1 MKNIFF
7 FVVTSFLMGCAQM
20 SPLTGGYKDTIP
32 PNLIASIPP
41 ENSTSVNP
49 NQFYFAF
56 DELIDASKL
65 QESIIISPFYS
76 GKKEVKYKKN
86 EVSISFDTLFDDNTT
101 YIINFAGGISDVTE
115 GNDLSNAKLIFSTGE
130 YIDSA
135 SISGVIY
142 NPNENK
148 RVEGALVGLYQDV
161 DSLDLFHKKP
171 IYFTFSD
178 ESGKYE
184 INNVK
189 PDKYTIYA
197 FIDENKSF
205 IAEFKNEAFGFY
217 ENTVEVNNKTKKIK
231 LNLNK
236 EDLSEL
242 RLIRNRSRGNVYEII
257 YSKKLDKIRLV
268 KGYNLKYS
276 LNDNKN
282 IVIYKNPMV
291 TDSLLVIIEA
301 FDLSG
306 NTSKDSIY
314 VTFNDENEY
323 KEEFSYTFNS
333 YFKKELEDTINF
345 SINLNKPVLNKDLN
359 YSFVLDTIKI
369 PDSLYFFKLSKE
381 LNSFE
386 GLFKLNQNISSLFLD
401 NHQNI
406 YSKNLNNDS
415 LINLLNRYYQ
425 GINRNKISFMVEKGE
440 VFSIEG
446 DTLDRIKQDFTFN
459 GSDFYGQ
466 INGTVFDT
474 LGRKNLVTELISIDF
489 KRVYNNRD
497 VNPKFNFINIPPG
510 KYYLRIYN
518 DINNNNMV
526 DVGSILYKNPGEE
539 IIYNENE
546 IEIRSNWVIEDFIF
560 DVNNT
565 VDILFNSL
573 EEEQL

>member
-1 MKNIFF
+1 MKNVFF
-7 FVVTSFLMGCAQM
+7 FVVFSFLIGCAQM

-41 ENSTSVNP
+41 ENSTKVNP
-49 NQFYFAF
+49 NQFYLAF

-171 IYFTFSD
+171 IYFTFSE

-197 FIDENKSF
+197 FMDENKSF

-217 ENTVEVNNKTKKIK
+217 KNTVEVNNKTRKIK

-257 YSKKLDKIRLV
+257 YSKKLEKIRLV
-268 KGYNLKYS
+268 EGLNLKYS

-282 IVIYKNPMV
+282 IIIYKNPMV

-323 KEEFSYTFNS
+323 KEEFNYTFNS

-359 YSFVLDTIKI
+359 YRFVLDTIKI

-401 NHQNI
+401 NHQKI

-425 GINRNKISFMVEKGE
+425 GINRNKISLMIERGE

-446 DTLDRIKQDFTFN
+446 DTLDQIKQDFTFN

-474 LGRKNLVTELISIDF
+474 LGRENLVTELISIDL
-489 KRVYNNRD
+489 KRVYKNRD

-518 DINNNNMV
+518 DINNNNTV
-526 DVGSILYKNPGEE
+526 DVGSILYKNPGED
-539 IIYNENE
+539 IIYYENE

-565 VDILFNSL
+565 VDILFKGL

>member
-1 MKNIFF
+1 MKNIFL
-7 FVVTSFLMGCAQM
+7 FVMFSFLVGCAQM

-41 ENSTSVNP
+41 ENSTNVNP
-49 NQFYFAF
+49 NQFYLAF

-65 QESIIISPFYS
+65 QESIIISPFYT

-86 EVSISFDTLFDDNTT
+86 EVLISFDTLFDENTT

-217 ENTVEVNNKTKKIK
+217 ENTVEVNNKTRKIK

-257 YSKKLDKIRLV
+257 YSKKLEKIRLV
-268 KGYNLKYS
+268 GGLNLKYS

-282 IVIYKNPMV
+282 VIIYKNPMV
-291 TDSLLVIIEA
+291 TDSLLVMIEA

-314 VTFNDENEY
+314 VTFSDENGY
-323 KEEFSYTFNS
+323 KEDFNYTFNT

-345 SINLNKPVLNKDLN
+345 SINLNKPILNKDLN
-359 YSFVLDTIKI
+359 YRFVLDTIKI

-425 GINRNKISFMVEKGE
+425 GINRNKISFMIEKGE

-446 DTLDRIKQDFTFN
+446 DTLDQIKQDFTFN

-474 LGRKNLVTELISIDF
+474 LGRENLVTELISIDL
-489 KRVYNNRD
+489 KRVYKNRD

>member
-178 ESGKYE
+178 ESGRYE

-205 IAEFKNEAFGFY
+205 IAESKNEAFGFY

>member
-1 MKNIFF
+1 MF
-7 FVVTSFLMGCAQM
+7 SFLIGCAQM

-41 ENSTSVNP
+41 ENSTNVNP

-86 EVSISFDTLFDDNTT
+86 EVLISFDTLFDDNTT

-197 FIDENKSF
+197 FLDENKSF

-217 ENTVEVNNKTKKIK
+217 ENTVEVNNKTRKIK

-257 YSKKLDKIRLV
+257 YSKKLEKIRLV
-268 KGYNLKYS
+268 EDLNLKYS

-282 IVIYKNPMV
+282 VIIYKNPMV

-323 KEEFSYTFNS
+323 KEEFNYTFNS

-345 SINLNKPVLNKDLN
+345 SINLNKPVLNRDLN
-359 YSFVLDTIKI
+359 YRFVLDTIKI

-425 GINRNKISFMVEKGE
+425 GINRNKISFMIEKGE

-474 LGRKNLVTELISIDF
+474 LGRKNLVTELISIDL
-489 KRVYNNRD
+489 KRVYKNRD

-560 DVNNT
+560 NVNNT
-565 VDILFNSL
+565 VDVLFNSL

>member
-7 FVVTSFLMGCAQM
+7 FVVTSFLIGCAQM

-41 ENSTSVNP
+41 DNSTNVNP

-56 DELIDASKL
+56 DELVDASKL
-65 QESIIISPFYS
+65 QESIIISPFYT

-86 EVSISFDTLFDDNTT
+86 EVLISFDTLFDDNTT

-197 FIDENKSF
+197 FMDENKSF

-217 ENTVEVNNKTKKIK
+217 KNTVEVNNKTRKIK

-257 YSKKLDKIRLV
+257 YSKKLEKIRLV
-268 KGYNLKYS
+268 EDLNLKYS

-282 IVIYKNPMV
+282 VIIYKNPMV

-323 KEEFSYTFNS
+323 KEEFNYTFNS

-345 SINLNKPVLNKDLN
+345 SINLNKPVLNRDLN
-359 YSFVLDTIKI
+359 YRFVLDTIKI

-425 GINRNKISFMVEKGE
+425 GINRNKISFMIEKGE

-459 GSDFYGQ
+459 DSDFYGQ

-474 LGRKNLVTELISIDF
+474 LGRKSLVTELISIDF

-518 DINNNNMV
+518 DINNNNMI

>member
-7 FVVTSFLMGCAQM
+7 FVVTSFLIGCAQM

-41 ENSTSVNP
+41 ENSTNVNP

-86 EVSISFDTLFDDNTT
+86 EVSISFDTLFDNNTT

-135 SISGVIY
+135 SISGVVY

-148 RVEGALVGLYQDV
+148 RVEGALVGLYQGV

-242 RLIRNRSRGNVYEII
+242 RLIRNRSRGNIYEII

-268 KGYNLKYS
+268 EDLNLKYS

-282 IVIYKNPMV
+282 VIIYKNPMV

-301 FDLSG
+301 FDFSG

-314 VTFNDENEY
+314 VTFNEENEY
-323 KEEFSYTFNS
+323 KEEFNYTFNS

-359 YSFVLDTIKI
+359 YRFVLDTIKI

-425 GINRNKISFMVEKGE
+425 GINRNKISFLIEKGE

-489 KRVYNNRD
+489 KRVYKNRD
-497 VNPKFNFINIPPG
+497 VNPNFNFINIPPG

-518 DINNNNMV
+518 DINNNNAV
-526 DVGSILYKNPGEE
+526 DFGSILYKNPGED

-560 DVNNT
+560 NVNNT

-573 EEEQL
+573 EEEQF

>member
-41 ENSTSVNP
+41 ENSTNVNP

-65 QESIIISPFYS
+65 QESIIISPFYT

-135 SISGVIY
+135 SISGVVY

-231 LNLNK
+231 LKINK
-236 EDLSEL
+236 EDLSDIQ
-242 RLIRNRSRGNVYEII
+242 LIRNRSIGNVYEII

-268 KGYNLKYS
+268 KDYNLKYS

-489 KRVYNNRD
+489 KRVYKNRD

>member
-7 FVVTSFLMGCAQM
+7 FVVTSFLVGCAQM

-41 ENSTSVNP
+41 ENSTNVNP

-65 QESIIISPFYS
+65 QESIIISPFYT

-86 EVSISFDTLFDDNTT
+86 EVLISFDTLFDENTT

-217 ENTVEVNNKTKKIK
+217 ENTVEVNNKTRKIK
-231 LNLNK
+231 INLNK

-257 YSKKLDKIRLV
+257 YSKKLEKIRLV
-268 KGYNLKYS
+268 GGLNLKYS

-282 IVIYKNPMV
+282 VIIYKNPMV
-291 TDSLLVIIEA
+291 TDSLLVMIEA

-314 VTFNDENEY
+314 VTFSDENGY
-323 KEEFSYTFNS
+323 KEDFNYTFNT

-345 SINLNKPVLNKDLN
+345 SINLNKPILNKDLN
-359 YSFVLDTIKI
+359 YRFVLDTIKI

-425 GINRNKISFMVEKGE
+425 GINRNKISFMIEKGE

-446 DTLDRIKQDFTFN
+446 DTLDQIKQDFTFN

-474 LGRKNLVTELISIDF
+474 LGRKNLVTELISIDL
-489 KRVYNNRD
+489 KRVYKNRD

-518 DINNNNMV
+518 DINNNNRV
-526 DVGSILYKNPGEE
+526 DSGSILYKNPGED

>member
-345 SINLNKPVLNKDLN
+345 SINLNKPVLNKGLN

-489 KRVYNNRD
+489 KRVYKNRD

-565 VDILFNSL
+565 VDVLFNSL

>member
-1 MKNIFF
+1 MKNVFF
-7 FVVTSFLMGCAQM
+7 FVVFSFLIGCAQM

-41 ENSTSVNP
+41 ENSTNVNP
-49 NQFYFAF
+49 NQFYLAF

-197 FIDENKSF
+197 FMDENKSF

-217 ENTVEVNNKTKKIK
+217 KNTVEVNNKTRKIK

-257 YSKKLDKIRLV
+257 YSKKLEKIRLV
-268 KGYNLKYS
+268 EGLNLKYS

-282 IVIYKNPMV
+282 IIIYKNPMV

-323 KEEFSYTFNS
+323 KEEFNYTFNS

-359 YSFVLDTIKI
+359 YRFVLDTIKI

-401 NHQNI
+401 NHQKI

-425 GINRNKISFMVEKGE
+425 GINRNKISLMIERGE

-446 DTLDRIKQDFTFN
+446 DTLDQIKQDFTFN

-474 LGRKNLVTELISIDF
+474 LGRENLVTELISIDL
-489 KRVYNNRD
+489 KRVYKNRD

-518 DINNNNMV
+518 DINNNNTV
-526 DVGSILYKNPGEE
+526 DVGSILYKNPGED
-539 IIYNENE
+539 IIYYENE

-565 VDILFNSL
+565 VDILFKGL
-573 EEEQL
+573 EEE

>member
-7 FVVTSFLMGCAQM
+7 FVVASFLMVCAQM

-161 DSLDLFHKKP
+161 DSFDLFHKKP

-178 ESGKYE
+178 ESGRYE
-184 INNVK
+184 INNIK

-205 IAEFKNEAFGFY
+205 IAESKNEAFGFY

-276 LNDNKN
+276 LNDNKK

-489 KRVYNNRD
+489 KRVYKNRD

>member
-1 MKNIFF
+1 MKNVFF
-7 FVVTSFLMGCAQM
+7 FVVFSFLIGCAQM

-41 ENSTSVNP
+41 ENSTNVNP

-189 PDKYTIYA
+189 PGKYTIYA
-197 FIDENKSF
+197 FMDENKSF

-217 ENTVEVNNKTKKIK
+217 ENTVEVNNKTRKIK

-257 YSKKLDKIRLV
+257 YSKKLEKIRLV
-268 KGYNLKYS
+268 EGLNLKYS

-282 IVIYKNPMV
+282 IIIYKNPMV

-306 NTSKDSIY
+306 NTSKDSVYI
-314 VTFNDENEY
+314 TFNDENEY
-323 KEEFSYTFNS
+323 KEEFNYTFNS

-359 YSFVLDTIKI
+359 YRFVLDTIKI

-425 GINRNKISFMVEKGE
+425 GINRNKISFMIEKGE

-474 LGRKNLVTELISIDF
+474 LGRKNLVTELISIDL
-489 KRVYNNRD
+489 KRVYKNRD

>member
-7 FVVTSFLMGCAQM
+7 FVMFSFLIGCAQM

-41 ENSTSVNP
+41 ENSTNINP

-65 QESIIISPFYS
+65 QESIIISPFYT

-86 EVSISFDTLFDDNTT
+86 EVLISFDTLFDENTT

-205 IAEFKNEAFGFY
+205 IADFKNEAFGFY
-217 ENTVEVNNKTKKIK
+217 ENTVEVNNKTRKIK

-257 YSKKLDKIRLV
+257 YSKKLEKIQLV
-268 KGYNLKYS
+268 EGLNLKYS

-282 IVIYKNPMV
+282 VIIYKNPMV

-314 VTFNDENEY
+314 VTFSDENEY
-323 KEEFSYTFNS
+323 KEDFNYTFNT

-359 YSFVLDTIKI
+359 YRFVLDTIKI

-406 YSKNLNNDS
+406 YSKNLKNDS

-425 GINRNKISFMVEKGE
+425 RINRNKISFMIEKGE

-446 DTLDRIKQDFTFN
+446 DTLDQIKQDFTFN

-474 LGRKNLVTELISIDF
+474 LGRKNLVTELISIDL
-489 KRVYNNRD
+489 KRVYKNRD

-518 DINNNNMV
+518 DINNNNMI
-526 DVGSILYKNPGEE
+526 DVGSILYKNPGED

>member
-7 FVVTSFLMGCAQM
+7 FVVTSFLIGCAQM

-41 ENSTSVNP
+41 ENSTNVNP

-56 DELIDASKL
+56 DELVDASKL
-65 QESIIISPFYS
+65 QESIIISPFYT

-86 EVSISFDTLFDDNTT
+86 EVLISFDTLFDDNTT
-101 YIINFAGGISDVTE
+101 YIINFADGISDVTE

-135 SISGVIY
+135 SISGVVY

-217 ENTVEVNNKTKKIK
+217 ENTVEVNNKTRKIK

-242 RLIRNRSRGNVYEII
+242 RLIRNRNRGNVYEII
-257 YSKKLDKIRLV
+257 YSKKLEKIRLV
-268 KGYNLKYS
+268 EDLNLKYS

-282 IVIYKNPMV
+282 VIIYKNPMV

-323 KEEFSYTFNS
+323 KEEFNYTFNS

-345 SINLNKPVLNKDLN
+345 SINLNKPVLNRDLN
-359 YSFVLDTIKI
+359 YRFVLDTIKI

-381 LNSFE
+381 SNGFE

-425 GINRNKISFMVEKGE
+425 GINRNKISFMIEKGE

-459 GSDFYGQ
+459 DSDFYGQ

-518 DINNNNMV
+518 DINNNNTV

-573 EEEQL
+573 EGEQL

>member
-1 MKNIFF
+1 MKNTFF
-7 FVVTSFLMGCAQM
+7 FLIFSFLIGCAQM

-32 PNLIASIPP
+32 PNLITSIPP
-41 ENSTSVNP
+41 GNSTNVNP

-65 QESIIISPFYS
+65 QESIIISPFFS
-76 GKKEVKYKKN
+76 GKKEVKFKKN

-115 GNDLSNAKLIFSTGE
+115 GNDLSNSKLIFSTGE

-135 SISGVIY
+135 SISGVVY

-148 RVEGALVGLYQDV
+148 RVEGALVGLYQGV

-171 IYFTFSD
+171 VYFTFSD
-178 ESGKYE
+178 KAGRYE

-189 PDKYTIYA
+189 PDKYNIYA
-197 FIDENKSF
+197 FLDENKNF
-205 IAEFKNEAFGFY
+205 IAEFKNEAFGFFR
-217 ENTVEVNNKTKKIK
+217 NTVEVNNNTDKIK

-242 RLIRNRSRGNVYEII
+242 RLIRKRSRGNVYEVM
-257 YSKKLDKIRLV
+257 YSKKLENIRLTESL
-268 KGYNLKYS
+268 GLKYA

-282 IVIYKNPMV
+282 VVIYRDTLA

-314 VTFNDENEY
+314 ITFNDENEF
-323 KEEFSYTFNS
+323 KEEFNYTFNS
-333 YFKKELEDTINF
+333 YFKKELEDTVNF
-345 SINLNKPVLNKDLN
+345 NIDLSKPVLNKDLI
-359 YSFVLDTIKI
+359 YRFVLDTIKI
-369 PDSLYFFKLSKE
+369 PDSLYFFKLYKE
-381 LNSFE
+381 LNSFK
-386 GLFKLNQNISSLFLD
+386 GLFKLNQNISSVFLD
-401 NHQNI
+401 NHKNI

-415 LINLLNRYYQ
+415 LTNLLNKYYQ
-425 GINRNKISFMVEKGE
+425 GISRNKISFIIEKGK

-446 DTLDRIKQDFTFN
+446 DTLGQIKQDFTFN

-466 INGTVFDT
+466 INGTIIDT

-489 KRVYNNRD
+489 KRVYKNRNI
-497 VNPKFNFINIPPG
+497 NPKFNFINIPPG

-518 DINNNNMV
+518 DINNNNKI
-526 DVGSILYKNPGEE
+526 DVGSILYKNSGED

-560 DVNNT
+560 NVNNT

>member
-41 ENSTSVNP
+41 ENSTNVNP

-65 QESIIISPFYS
+65 QESIIISPFYA

-86 EVSISFDTLFDDNTT
+86 EVLISFDTLFDDNTT

-197 FIDENKSF
+197 FLDENKSF

-217 ENTVEVNNKTKKIK
+217 ENTVEVNNKTRKIK

-257 YSKKLDKIRLV
+257 YSKKLEKIRLV
-268 KGYNLKYS
+268 EDLNLKYS
-276 LNDNKN
+276 LNDNKK
-282 IVIYKNPMV
+282 IIIYKNPMV
-291 TDSLLVIIEA
+291 SDSLLVIIEA

-323 KEEFSYTFNS
+323 KEEFNYTFNS

-345 SINLNKPVLNKDLN
+345 SINLNKPVLNRDLN
-359 YSFVLDTIKI
+359 YRFVLDTIKI

-381 LNSFE
+381 SNSFE

-425 GINRNKISFMVEKGE
+425 GINRNKISFMIEKGE
-440 VFSIEG
+440 VFSIDG

-459 GSDFYGQ
+459 GLDFYGQ

-489 KRVYNNRD
+489 KRVYKNRD
-497 VNPKFNFINIPPG
+497 VNPKFKFINIPPG

>member
-1 MKNIFF
+1 MF
-7 FVVTSFLMGCAQM
+7 SFLIGCAQM
-20 SPLTGGYKDTIP
+20 SPLTGGNKDTIP
-32 PNLIASIPP
+32 PNLIESIPP
-41 ENSTSVNP
+41 ENSTNINP
-49 NQFYFAF
+49 NQFYFVF
-56 DELIDASKL
+56 NELIDASKL
-65 QESIIISPFYS
+65 QENIIISPFYT

-86 EVSISFDTLFDDNTT
+86 EVLISFDTLFDENTT

-197 FIDENKSF
+197 FKDENKNF

-257 YSKKLDKIRLV
+257 YSKKLEKIRLV
-268 KGYNLKYS
+268 EGLNLRYS

-282 IVIYKNPMV
+282 VIIYNNPMV

-323 KEEFSYTFNS
+323 KEEFNYTFNS

-359 YSFVLDTIKI
+359 YRFVLDTIKI

-406 YSKNLNNDS
+406 YSKNLKNDS

-425 GINRNKISFMVEKGE
+425 RINRNKISFMIEKGE

-446 DTLDRIKQDFTFN
+446 DTLDQIKQDFTFN

-474 LGRKNLVTELISIDF
+474 LGRKNLVTELISIDL
-489 KRVYNNRD
+489 KRVYKNRD
-497 VNPKFNFINIPPG
+497 INPKFNFINIPPG

-526 DVGSILYKNPGEE
+526 DVGSILYKNQGEE

-560 DVNNT
+560 DVNNA

>member
-7 FVVTSFLMGCAQM
+7 FVMFSFLIGCAQM

-41 ENSTSVNP
+41 ENSTNVNP

-86 EVSISFDTLFDDNTT
+86 EVLISFDTLFDENTT

-135 SISGVIY
+135 SISGVVY
-142 NPNENK
+142 NPKENK

-205 IAEFKNEAFGFY
+205 IADFKNEAFGFY
-217 ENTVEVNNKTKKIK
+217 ENTVEVKNKTRKIK

-257 YSKKLDKIRLV
+257 YSKKLEKIRLV
-268 KGYNLKYS
+268 EDLNLRYS
-276 LNDNKN
+276 LNDNKSV
-282 IVIYKNPMV
+282 IIYKNPMV

-314 VTFNDENEY
+314 VTFSDENEY

-345 SINLNKPVLNKDLN
+345 SINLNKPTLNKDLN
-359 YSFVLDTIKI
+359 YRFVLDTIKI
-369 PDSLYFFKLSKE
+369 PDSLYFFKLSKD

-425 GINRNKISFMVEKGE
+425 GINRNKISFMIEKGE

-474 LGRKNLVTELISIDF
+474 LERKNLVTELISIDF

-518 DINNNNMV
+518 DINNDNTV

>member
-1 MKNIFF
+1 
-7 FVVTSFLMGCAQM
+7 M

-41 ENSTSVNP
+41 ENSTNLNP

-65 QESIIISPFYS
+65 QESIIISPFYT

-86 EVSISFDTLFDDNTT
+86 EVLISFDTLFDENTT

-135 SISGVIY
+135 SISGMVY
-142 NPNENK
+142 NPNENQ

-217 ENTVEVNNKTKKIK
+217 ENTVEVNNKTRKIK

-257 YSKKLDKIRLV
+257 YSKKLEKIRLV
-268 KGYNLKYS
+268 GGLSLKYS

-282 IVIYKNPMV
+282 VIIYKNPMV
-291 TDSLLVIIEA
+291 TDSLLVMIEA

-314 VTFNDENEY
+314 VTFSDENGY
-323 KEEFSYTFNS
+323 KEDFNYTFNT

-345 SINLNKPVLNKDLN
+345 SINLNKPILNKDLN
-359 YSFVLDTIKI
+359 YRFVLDTIKI
-369 PDSLYFFKLSKE
+369 PDSLYFFKLSKG

-406 YSKNLNNDS
+406 YSKNLKNDS

-425 GINRNKISFMVEKGE
+425 RINRKKISFMIEKGE

-489 KRVYNNRD
+489 KRVYKNRD

-518 DINNNNMV
+518 DINNNNTV

-560 DVNNT
+560 NVNNT
-565 VDILFNSL
+565 VDVLFNSL

>member
-1 MKNIFF
+1 
-7 FVVTSFLMGCAQM
+7 M

-41 ENSTSVNP
+41 ENSTNVNP

-65 QESIIISPFYS
+65 QENIIISPFYA

-86 EVSISFDTLFDDNTT
+86 EVLISFDTLFDNNTT

-197 FIDENKSF
+197 FLDENKSF

-217 ENTVEVNNKTKKIK
+217 ENTVEVNNKTRKIK

-257 YSKKLDKIRLV
+257 YSKKLEKIRLV
-268 KGYNLKYS
+268 EDLNLKYS
-276 LNDNKN
+276 LNDNKK
-282 IVIYKNPMV
+282 IIIYKNPMV
-291 TDSLLVIIEA
+291 SDSLLVIIEA

-306 NTSKDSIY
+306 NKSKDSIY

-323 KEEFSYTFNS
+323 KEEFNYTFNS

-345 SINLNKPVLNKDLN
+345 SINLNKPVLNRDLN
-359 YSFVLDTIKI
+359 YRFVLDTIKI

-381 LNSFE
+381 SNSFE

-425 GINRNKISFMVEKGE
+425 GINRNKISFMIEKGE
-440 VFSIEG
+440 VFSIDG

-489 KRVYNNRD
+489 KRVYKNRD

-518 DINNNNMV
+518 DINNNNTV

>member
-7 FVVTSFLMGCAQM
+7 FVVTCFLMGCAQM

-41 ENSTSVNP
+41 ENSTNVNP

-135 SISGVIY
+135 SISGVVY

-197 FIDENKSF
+197 FLDENKSF

-268 KGYNLKYS
+268 KDYNLKYS

-301 FDLSG
+301 SELSG

-446 DTLDRIKQDFTFN
+446 DTLDLIKQDFKFN

-489 KRVYNNRD
+489 KRVYKNRD

>member
-7 FVVTSFLMGCAQM
+7 FVVASFLMGCAQM

-242 RLIRNRSRGNVYEII
+242 RLIRNRSRGNVYEIL
-257 YSKKLDKIRLV
+257 YSKKIDKIRLV

-489 KRVYNNRD
+489 KRVYKNRD

>member
-1 MKNIFF
+1 MKNIFV
-7 FVVTSFLMGCAQM
+7 FVMFSFLIGCAQM

-41 ENSTSVNP
+41 ENSTNINP

-65 QESIIISPFYS
+65 QESIIISPFYT

-86 EVSISFDTLFDDNTT
+86 EVLISFDTLFDENTT

-205 IAEFKNEAFGFY
+205 IADFKNEAFGFY
-217 ENTVEVNNKTKKIK
+217 ENTVEVNNKTRKIK

-257 YSKKLDKIRLV
+257 YSKKLEKIRLV
-268 KGYNLKYS
+268 EGLNLKYS

-282 IVIYKNPMV
+282 VIIYKNPMV
-291 TDSLLVIIEA
+291 TDSSLVIIEA

-323 KEEFSYTFNS
+323 KEDFNYIFNS

-359 YSFVLDTIKI
+359 YRFVLDTIKI

-425 GINRNKISFMVEKGE
+425 GINRNKISFMIEKGE

-446 DTLDRIKQDFTFN
+446 DTLDQIKQDFTFN

-474 LGRKNLVTELISIDF
+474 LGRKNLVTELISIDL
-489 KRVYNNRD
+489 KRVYKNRD
-497 VNPKFNFINIPPG
+497 INPKFNFINIPPG

-518 DINNNNMV
+518 DINNNNMI
-526 DVGSILYKNPGEE
+526 DVGSILYKNPGED

-560 DVNNT
+560 NVNNT
-565 VDILFNSL
+565 VDVLFNSL

>member
-7 FVVTSFLMGCAQM
+7 FVVTSFLIGCAQM

-41 ENSTSVNP
+41 ENSTNVNP

-86 EVSISFDTLFDDNTT
+86 EVSISFDTLFDNNTT

-359 YSFVLDTIKI
+359 YRFVLDTIKI

-386 GLFKLNQNISSLFLD
+386 GLFKLNQNISNLFLD

-446 DTLDRIKQDFTFN
+446 DTLDRIKQDFKFN

-510 KYYLRIYN
+510 KYYLRTYN
-518 DINNNNMV
+518 DKNNNNMV
-526 DVGSILYKNPGEE
+526 DVGSILYKNPGED

>member
-1 MKNIFF
+1 MKNVFF

-242 RLIRNRSRGNVYEII
+242 RLIRNRSRGNVYEIL
-257 YSKKLDKIRLV
+257 YSKKIDKIRLV

-415 LINLLNRYYQ
+415 LINLLNRYHQ

-489 KRVYNNRD
+489 KRVYKNRD

>member
-7 FVVTSFLMGCAQM
+7 FVMFSFLIGCAQM

-41 ENSTSVNP
+41 ENSTNVNP

-76 GKKEVKYKKN
+76 GKKEVKFKKN

-197 FIDENKSF
+197 FLDENKSF

-217 ENTVEVNNKTKKIK
+217 ENTVEVNNKTRKIK

-257 YSKKLDKIRLV
+257 YSKKLEKIRLV
-268 KGYNLKYS
+268 EDLNLKYS

-282 IVIYKNPMV
+282 IIIYKSPMV
-291 TDSLLVIIEA
+291 SDSLLVIIEA

-323 KEEFSYTFNS
+323 KEDFNYTFNS

-359 YSFVLDTIKI
+359 YRFVLDTIKI

-406 YSKNLNNDS
+406 YSKNLKNDS
-415 LINLLNRYYQ
+415 LINLHNRYYQ
-425 GINRNKISFMVEKGE
+425 RINRNKISFIIDRGK

-446 DTLDRIKQDFTFN
+446 DTLDQIKQDFTFN

-474 LGRKNLVTELISIDF
+474 LGRKNLVTELISIDL
-489 KRVYNNRD
+489 KRVYKNRD

-518 DINNNNMV
+518 DINNNNKI
-526 DVGSILYKNPGEE
+526 DVGSILYKNSGED

-560 DVNNT
+560 NVNNT
-565 VDILFNSL
+565 VDLLFNSL

>member
-41 ENSTSVNP
+41 ENSTNVNP

-242 RLIRNRSRGNVYEII
+242 RLIRNRSRGNVYEIV

-489 KRVYNNRD
+489 KRVYKNRD
-497 VNPKFNFINIPPG
+497 VNPKFKFINIPPG

-518 DINNNNMV
+518 DINNNNTV

>member
-7 FVVTSFLMGCAQM
+7 FVVTSFLIGCAQM

-41 ENSTSVNP
+41 ENSTNVNP

-86 EVSISFDTLFDDNTT
+86 EVSISFDTLFDNNTT

-135 SISGVIY
+135 SISGVVY

-148 RVEGALVGLYQDV
+148 RVEGALVGLYQGV

-242 RLIRNRSRGNVYEII
+242 RLIRNRSRGNIYEII

-268 KGYNLKYS
+268 EDLNLKYS

-282 IVIYKNPMV
+282 VIIYKNPMV

-301 FDLSG
+301 FDFSG

-323 KEEFSYTFNS
+323 KEEFNYTFNS

-359 YSFVLDTIKI
+359 YRFVLDTIKI

-425 GINRNKISFMVEKGE
+425 GINRNKISFLIEKGE

-489 KRVYNNRD
+489 KRVYKNRD
-497 VNPKFNFINIPPG
+497 VNPNFNFINIPPG

-518 DINNNNMV
+518 DINNNNAV
-526 DVGSILYKNPGEE
+526 DVGSILYKNPGED

-560 DVNNT
+560 NVNNT

-573 EEEQL
+573 EEEQF

>member
-1 MKNIFF
+1 MKNVFF
-7 FVVTSFLMGCAQM
+7 FVVFSFLIGCAQM

-41 ENSTSVNP
+41 ENSTNVNP
-49 NQFYFAF
+49 NQFYLAF

-86 EVSISFDTLFDDNTT
+86 EVLISFDTLFDDNTT

-197 FIDENKSF
+197 FMDENKSF

-217 ENTVEVNNKTKKIK
+217 KNTVEVNNKTRKIK

-257 YSKKLDKIRLV
+257 YSKKLEKIRLV
-268 KGYNLKYS
+268 ESLNLKYS

-282 IVIYKNPMV
+282 LIIYKNSMV

-323 KEEFSYTFNS
+323 KEEFNYTFNS

-359 YSFVLDTIKI
+359 YRFVLDTIKI

-381 LNSFE
+381 LNSFD

-401 NHQNI
+401 NHQKI

-425 GINRNKISFMVEKGE
+425 GINRNKISLMIERGE

-446 DTLDRIKQDFTFN
+446 DTLDQIKQDFTFN

-474 LGRKNLVTELISIDF
+474 LGRENLVTELISIDL
-489 KRVYNNRD
+489 KRVYKNRD

-518 DINNNNMV
+518 DINNNNTV
-526 DVGSILYKNPGEE
+526 DVGSILYKNPGED
-539 IIYNENE
+539 IIYYENE

>member
-1 MKNIFF
+1 
-7 FVVTSFLMGCAQM
+7 M

-41 ENSTSVNP
+41 ENSTNVNP

-56 DELIDASKL
+56 DELVDASKL
-65 QESIIISPFYS
+65 QESIIISPFYA

-86 EVSISFDTLFDDNTT
+86 EVLISFDTLFDDNTT

-115 GNDLSNAKLIFSTGE
+115 GNDLSNSKLIFSTGE

-135 SISGVIY
+135 SVSGMVY

-178 ESGKYE
+178 ESGIYE

-205 IAEFKNEAFGFY
+205 IAEFKNEAFGFH
-217 ENTVEVNNKTKKIK
+217 ENTVEVNNKTRKIK

-257 YSKKLDKIRLV
+257 YSKKLEKIRLV
-268 KGYNLKYS
+268 EDLNLKYS

-282 IVIYKNPMV
+282 VIIYKNPMV

-314 VTFNDENEY
+314 ITFNDENEF
-323 KEEFSYTFNS
+323 KEEFNYTFDS

-345 SINLNKPVLNKDLN
+345 SINLNKPVLNKDLD
-359 YSFVLDTIKI
+359 YRFVLDTIKI

-381 LNSFE
+381 LNGFK
-386 GLFKLNQNISSLFLD
+386 GFFKLNQNISRLFLD
-401 NHQNI
+401 NHKNI
-406 YSKNLNNDS
+406 YSKTINNDS
-415 LINLLNRYYQ
+415 LINLHNRYYQ
-425 GINRNKISFMVEKGE
+425 RINRNKISFMIDRGKI
-440 VFSIEG
+440 FSIEG
-446 DTLDRIKQDFTFN
+446 DTLDQIKQDFTFN

-474 LGRKNLVTELISIDF
+474 LVKKNLVTELISIDL
-489 KRVYNNRD
+489 KRVYKNRD

-518 DINNNNMV
+518 DINNNNKI
-526 DVGSILYKNPGEE
+526 DAGSILYKNSGED

-560 DVNNT
+560 NVNNT
-565 VDILFNSL
+565 VDLLFNSL
-573 EEEQL
+573 EDDQL

>member
-1 MKNIFF
+1 MKNIYF
-7 FVVTSFLMGCAQM
+7 FVVTSFLIGCAQM

-41 ENSTSVNP
+41 DNSTNVNP

-56 DELIDASKL
+56 DELVDASKL
-65 QESIIISPFYS
+65 QESIIISPFYT

-86 EVSISFDTLFDDNTT
+86 EVLISFDTLFDDNTT

-142 NPNENK
+142 NPKENK

-197 FIDENKSF
+197 FMDENKSF

-217 ENTVEVNNKTKKIK
+217 ENTVEVNNKTRKIK

-236 EDLSEL
+236 EDLSGL

-257 YSKKLDKIRLV
+257 YSKKLEKIRLV
-268 KGYNLKYS
+268 EDLNLKYS

-282 IVIYKNPMV
+282 VIIYKNPMV

-314 VTFNDENEY
+314 ITFNDENEY
-323 KEEFSYTFNS
+323 KEEFNYTFNS

-359 YSFVLDTIKI
+359 YRFVLDTIKI

-425 GINRNKISFMVEKGE
+425 GINRNKISFMIEKGE

-459 GSDFYGQ
+459 DSDFYGQ

>member
-1 MKNIFF
+1 MKNTFF
-7 FVVTSFLMGCAQM
+7 FLIFSFLIGCAQM

-32 PNLIASIPP
+32 PNLITSIPP
-41 ENSTSVNP
+41 GNSTNVNP

-65 QESIIISPFYS
+65 QESIIISPFFS
-76 GKKEVKYKKN
+76 GKKEVKFKKN

-115 GNDLSNAKLIFSTGE
+115 GNDLSNSKLIFSTGE

-135 SISGVIY
+135 SISGVVY

-148 RVEGALVGLYQDV
+148 RVEGALVGLYQGV

-171 IYFTFSD
+171 VYFTFSD
-178 ESGKYE
+178 KAGRYE

-189 PDKYTIYA
+189 PDKYNIYA
-197 FIDENKSF
+197 FLDENKNF
-205 IAEFKNEAFGFY
+205 IAEFKNEAFGFFR
-217 ENTVEVNNKTKKIK
+217 NTVEVNNNTDKIK

-242 RLIRNRSRGNVYEII
+242 RLIRKRSRGNVYEVM
-257 YSKKLDKIRLV
+257 YSKKLENIRLTESL
-268 KGYNLKYS
+268 GLKYA

-282 IVIYKNPMV
+282 VVIYRDTLA

-314 VTFNDENEY
+314 ITFNDENEF
-323 KEEFSYTFNS
+323 KEEFNYTFNS
-333 YFKKELEDTINF
+333 YFKKELEDTVNF
-345 SINLNKPVLNKDLN
+345 NIDLSKPVLNKDLI
-359 YSFVLDTIKI
+359 YRFVLDTIKI
-369 PDSLYFFKLSKE
+369 PDSLYFFKLYKE
-381 LNSFE
+381 LNSFK
-386 GLFKLNQNISSLFLD
+386 GLFKLNQNISSVFLD
-401 NHQNI
+401 NHKNI

-415 LINLLNRYYQ
+415 LTNLLNKYYQ
-425 GINRNKISFMVEKGE
+425 GISRNKISFMIEKGK

-446 DTLDRIKQDFTFN
+446 DTLGQIKQDFTFN

-466 INGTVFDT
+466 INGTIIDT

-489 KRVYNNRD
+489 KRVYKNRNI
-497 VNPKFNFINIPPG
+497 NPKFNFINIPPG

-518 DINNNNMV
+518 DINNNNKI
-526 DVGSILYKNPGEE
+526 DVGSILYKNSGED

-560 DVNNT
+560 NVNNT

>member
-7 FVVTSFLMGCAQM
+7 FVVTSFLIGCAQM

-41 ENSTSVNP
+41 ENSTNVNP

-135 SISGVIY
+135 SISGVVY

-148 RVEGALVGLYQDV
+148 RVEGALVGLYQGV

-359 YSFVLDTIKI
+359 YRFVLDTIKI

-446 DTLDRIKQDFTFN
+446 DTLDLIKQDFKFN

-489 KRVYNNRD
+489 KRVYKNRD

-560 DVNNT
+560 NVNNT

-573 EEEQL
+573 EEEQF

>member
-7 FVVTSFLMGCAQM
+7 FVVTSFLIGCAQM
-20 SPLTGGYKDTIP
+20 SPLTGGHKDTIP

-41 ENSTSVNP
+41 ENSTNVNP

-65 QESIIISPFYS
+65 QESIIISPFYA

-86 EVSISFDTLFDDNTT
+86 EVLISFDTLFDDNTT
-101 YIINFAGGISDVTE
+101 YIINFAGGIGDVTE
-115 GNDLSNAKLIFSTGE
+115 GNELSNAKLIFSTGE

-197 FIDENKSF
+197 FMDENKSF

-257 YSKKLDKIRLV
+257 YSKKLEKIRLV
-268 KGYNLKYS
+268 EDLNLKYS

-282 IVIYKNPMV
+282 VIIYKNPMV

-323 KEEFSYTFNS
+323 KEEFNYTFNS
-333 YFKKELEDTINF
+333 YLKKELEDTINF

-359 YSFVLDTIKI
+359 YRFVLDTIKI

-425 GINRNKISFMVEKGE
+425 GINRNKISFIIEKGE

>member
-1 MKNIFF
+1 MKNIYF
-7 FVVTSFLMGCAQM
+7 FVVTSFLIGCAQM

-41 ENSTSVNP
+41 DNSTNVNP

-56 DELIDASKL
+56 DELVDASKL
-65 QESIIISPFYS
+65 QESIIISPFYT

-86 EVSISFDTLFDDNTT
+86 EVLISFDTLFDDNTT

-142 NPNENK
+142 NPKENK

-197 FIDENKSF
+197 FMDENKSF

-217 ENTVEVNNKTKKIK
+217 ENTVEVNNKTRKIK

-257 YSKKLDKIRLV
+257 YSKKFEKIRLV
-268 KGYNLKYS
+268 EDLNLKYS

-282 IVIYKNPMV
+282 VIIYKNPMV

-323 KEEFSYTFNS
+323 KEEFNYTFNS

-359 YSFVLDTIKI
+359 YRFVLDTIKI

-425 GINRNKISFMVEKGE
+425 GINRNKISFMIERGE

-459 GSDFYGQ
+459 DSDFYGQ

>member
-7 FVVTSFLMGCAQM
+7 FVVTSFLIGCAQM

-41 ENSTSVNP
+41 ENSTNVNP

-217 ENTVEVNNKTKKIK
+217 ENTVEVNNKTRKIK

-257 YSKKLDKIRLV
+257 YSKKLEKIRLV
-268 KGYNLKYS
+268 EDLNLKYS

-282 IVIYKNPMV
+282 VIIYKNPMV

-323 KEEFSYTFNS
+323 KEEFNYTFNS

-359 YSFVLDTIKI
+359 YRFVLDTIKI

-425 GINRNKISFMVEKGE
+425 GINRNKISFMIEKGE

-446 DTLDRIKQDFTFN
+446 DTLDQIKQDFTFN

-474 LGRKNLVTELISIDF
+474 LGRKNLVTELISIDL
-489 KRVYNNRD
+489 KRVYKNRD

-560 DVNNT
+560 NVNNT
-565 VDILFNSL
+565 VNILFNSL

>member
-1 MKNIFF
+1 MKNIYF
-7 FVVTSFLMGCAQM
+7 FVVTSFLIGCAQM

-41 ENSTSVNP
+41 ENSTNVNP

-65 QESIIISPFYS
+65 QESIIISPFYT

-86 EVSISFDTLFDDNTT
+86 EVLISFDTLFDDNTT

-142 NPNENK
+142 NPKENK

-197 FIDENKSF
+197 FMDENKSF

-217 ENTVEVNNKTKKIK
+217 ENTVEVNNKTRKIK

-257 YSKKLDKIRLV
+257 YSKKLEKIRLV
-268 KGYNLKYS
+268 EDLNLKYS

-282 IVIYKNPMV
+282 VIIYKNPMV

-323 KEEFSYTFNS
+323 KEEFNYTFNS

-359 YSFVLDTIKI
+359 YRFVLDTIKI

-425 GINRNKISFMVEKGE
+425 GINRNKISFMIERGE

-459 GSDFYGQ
+459 DSDFYGQ

>member
-1 MKNIFF
+1 MF
-7 FVVTSFLMGCAQM
+7 SFLVGCAQM

-41 ENSTSVNP
+41 GNSTNVNP
-49 NQFYFAF
+49 DQFYFAF

-65 QESIIISPFYS
+65 QESIIISPFYT

-86 EVSISFDTLFDDNTT
+86 EVLISFDTLFDENTT

-115 GNDLSNAKLIFSTGE
+115 GNDLSNARLIFSTGE

-135 SISGVIY
+135 SISGMIY

-189 PDKYTIYA
+189 PDKYTIYT

-217 ENTVEVNNKTKKIK
+217 ENTVEVNNKTRKIK

-257 YSKKLDKIRLV
+257 YSKKLEKIRLV
-268 KGYNLKYS
+268 EGLNLEYS

-282 IVIYKNPMV
+282 IIIYKNPMV

-323 KEEFSYTFNS
+323 KEEFNYIFNS

-359 YSFVLDTIKI
+359 YRFVLDTIKI

-425 GINRNKISFMVEKGE
+425 GINRNKISFMIEKGE

-446 DTLDRIKQDFTFN
+446 DTLDQIKQDFTFN

-474 LGRKNLVTELISIDF
+474 LGRKNLVTELISIDL
-489 KRVYNNRD
+489 KRVYKNRD

-518 DINNNNMV
+518 DINNNNMI
-526 DVGSILYKNPGEE
+526 DVGSILYKNPGEDV
-539 IIYNENE
+539 IYNENE

-560 DVNNT
+560 NVNNT
-565 VDILFNSL
+565 VDVLFNSL